1 MYYYL
6 PMYVLKIIHVMDIN
20 ITIHLLMFVIT
31 VVLMGDVI
39 HAVLDTIVLL
49 VLLQMVLSNFYKD
62 IIAEQA
68 VTLDIFNI

>member
-1 MYYYL
+1 
-6 PMYVLKIIHVMDIN
+6 
-20 ITIHLLMFVIT
+20 MFAIT